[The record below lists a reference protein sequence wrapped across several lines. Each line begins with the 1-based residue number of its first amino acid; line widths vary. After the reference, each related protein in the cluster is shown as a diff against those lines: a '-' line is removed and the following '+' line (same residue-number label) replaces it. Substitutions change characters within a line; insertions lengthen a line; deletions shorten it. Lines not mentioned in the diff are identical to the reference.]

1 MLKSL
6 LVGSLVIMSSMANA
20 AESLEIEYFRLVSMN
35 GISSDLKTQL
45 ENHGFETSE
54 ITEIVV
60 NPKDLTFR
68 YKNQICHGRLDLSE
82 YGCVSSAG
90 IRTKFYNAD

>member
-6 LVGSLVIMSSMANA
+6 LIGSIVIMSNMANA
-20 AESLEIEYFRLVSMN
+20 VESLEVEYFRLVSMN
-35 GISSDLKTQL
+35 SISTELQTRL
-45 ENHGFETSE
+45 ENHNFEISE

-60 NPKDLTFR
+60 NSKDLTFR